1 MIRWMRR
8 APVSWTLTACGC
20 QLCSVLLIAMAFTVW
35 PSTARAQIYRW
46 VDEHGTPHFAE
57 GIDSVPRQYRGS
69 AAPLPLRNSPAAPST
84 SATGAPTATAGAGTE
99 IRFVPGKHILV
110 DARINGSA
118 SVKLILDTGAAGTL
132 ISPRALAAA
141 GVSLSR
147 GTRTARTR
155 GVARDVE
162 VEVTQV
168 VVDSLEVGEARVE
181 RMVVASYEMDM
192 SDAEGLLGQDFLGR
206 FNVTID
212 SSAGVVKLTK
222 K

>member
-69 AAPLPLRNSPAAPST
+69 AAPLPLRNSPAAPSM

-155 GVARDVE
+155 GVARDAE

>member
-1 MIRWMRR
+1 MIRSMRR
-8 APVSWTLTACGC
+8 VLVF
-20 QLCSVLLIAMAFTVW
+20 VLLIALAATVW
-35 PSTARAQIYRW
+35 PFTAHAQVYRW
-46 VDEHGTPHFAE
+46 VDERGTPHFAE

-69 AAPLPLRNSPAAPST
+69 AMPLGLRNSPAAPST
-84 SATGAPTATAGAGTE
+84 PATGAPTAMAGAGTE

-110 DARINGSA
+110 DARINGGA
-118 SVKLILDTGAAGTL
+118 SLKLILDTGAAGTL

-147 GTRTARTR
+147 GTRTAKTR

-168 VVDSLEVGEARVE
+168 VVDSLEVGDARVE
-181 RMVVASYEMDM
+181 RMVVSSYEMEM
-192 SDAEGLLGQDFLGR
+192 GDAEGLLGQDFLGQ